1 MECSWGG
8 PPPVGVRARAGTRK
22 GTMKAQVGEYFAL
35 FCRIF
40 GVFWRTFR
48 PPLPENALF
57 SDKIN

>member
-1 MECSWGG
+1 MERSWGG

-35 FCRIF
+35 LCRIF

-48 PPLPENALF
+48 PPAPR
-57 SDKIN
+57 IGTI